1 MQRKVKFFL
10 VTGFICLAIGLI
22 GAAVSFQSLDFDKG
36 VSNIDIEKKIAA
48 ANIDTLIIENDISG
62 ITFVPSN
69 SDEISVHLVGA
80 ARSENDQN
88 CTIEAVTEGSNTW
101 RVDVCTNRKNHIDFG
116 FDLTEFKS
124 LFSGQSL
131 RLRTEVSLPDKLYK
145 AITVS
150 TDTGSIN
157 FKDVKAEKLTASADT
172 GTITVDRYEGK
183 TLNLQT
189 DTGSIHLND
198 GQGNVKLKT
207 DTGTITAK
215 LRELGDTVTAESDTG
230 TVRIQL
236 DSTPTDASFD
246 LRTDTGSATLDVPGV
261 NVQQR
266 ASRNEAKGTIG
277 NGSKKVT
284 VRTDTGYVEVKGR

>member
-22 GAAVSFQSLDFDKG
+22 GAAVSFQSLDLETG
-36 VSNIDIEKKIAA
+36 ASNIDIEKKIAA
-48 ANIDTLIIENDISG
+48 ANIDTLIIENDITG
-62 ITFVPSN
+62 VTFVPSN

-80 ARSENDQN
+80 ARTEYAQN
-88 CTIEAVTEGSNTW
+88 CTVEATTEGTNTW
-101 RVDVCTNRKNHIDFG
+101 RVDVCTNKKTHINFG
-116 FDLTEFKS
+116 IDLTELKS
-124 LFSGQSL
+124 LLSGQRL
-131 RLRTEVSLPDKLYK
+131 RLRTEVSLPDKMYK

-157 FKDVKAEKLTASADT
+157 FKEVKAEKLTARTDT

-183 TLNLQT
+183 TVNLQT

-207 DTGTITAK
+207 DTGSITAK
-215 LRELGDTVTAESDTG
+215 LRDLGDTVTAESDTG
-230 TVRIQL
+230 SIRIQL
-236 DSTPTDASFD
+236 DSAPTDATFD
-246 LRTDTGSATLDVPGV
+246 VSTDTGSATLDVPGV
-261 NVQQR
+261 NLQQR
-266 ASRNEAKGTIG
+266 ASRNQAKGSIG

-284 VRTDTGYVEVKGR
+284 VRADTGYVEFKSR